1 MRQNFW
7 AVMCGKNG
15 MLAAALAVL
24 VLAMGGESF
33 AQGLGQPVL
42 SGLHFQ
48 DAATPIMEFITWFH
62 DFVMVIIT
70 VIVLFVLALLIY
82 VLVRFSEKANPV
94 PSKTTHHVGLE
105 VAWTVLPILILV
117 AISIP
122 SFRLLMT
129 EQNPPKADLTLK
141 ITGKQWFWSW
151 EYPDSGNFGFDQIR
165 LSDEEIAAALKAG
178 KTKAEVPRLL
188 AVNNEVVVPVNKV
201 VYVQVTAADVIHA
214 FAVPS
219 FGVKIDAV
227 PGRLNRTWFK
237 ATKEGIYYGQ
247 CSELC
252 GKEHAFMPLAI
263 RVVSEDAY
271 KVWLETA
278 KKKYARIDQPTPAV
292 AEASASV
299 STR

>member
-1 MRQNFW
+1 MRQNRTSVIKG
-7 AVMCGKNG
+7 ASGA
-15 MLAAALAVL
+15 LAAGLVALATVMAGPAL
-24 VLAMGGESF
+24 

-42 SGLHFQ
+42 NGFHFQ

-62 DFVMVIIT
+62 DFVFVIIT
-70 VIVLFVLALLIY
+70 VITLFVLALLIY
-82 VLVRFSEKANPV
+82 VLTRFSEKNNPS

-105 VAWTVLPILILV
+105 VAWTIIPILVLV
-117 AISIP
+117 MIAIP

-129 EQNPPKADLTLK
+129 EQSPPKADLTLK

-151 EYPDSGNFGFDQIR
+151 EYPDAGNFGFDQIR
-165 LSDEEIAAALKAG
+165 LSDDEIAAALKAG

-201 VYVQVTAADVIHA
+201 VHVQVTAADVIHA

-252 GKEHAFMPLAI
+252 GKEHAFMPVAI

-271 KVWLETA
+271 KTWLETA
-278 KKKYARIDQPTPAV
+278 KKKFARIDQPDRAV
-292 AEASASV
+292 AEASAPV
-299 STR
+299 SAR

>member
-7 AVMCGKNG
+7 AVMCGRNG
-15 MLAAALAVL
+15 LLAALLAVL
-24 VLAMGGESF
+24 VLATGGESF
-33 AQGLGQPVL
+33 AQGLGHPVL
-42 SGLHFQ
+42 NGFHFQ

-62 DFVMVIIT
+62 DFVFVIIT

-82 VLVRFSEKANPV
+82 VLVRFNEKANPV

-117 AISIP
+117 AIAIP

-129 EQNPPKADLTLK
+129 EQSPPKADLNLK
-141 ITGKQWFWSW
+141 LTGKQWFWSW
-151 EYPDSGNFGFDQIR
+151 EYPDYGNFGFDQIR
-165 LSDEEIAAALKAG
+165 LSDEEIEAALKAG
-178 KTKAEVPRLL
+178 KTKADVPRLL

-252 GKEHAFMPLAI
+252 GKEHAFMPVAI

-271 KVWLETA
+271 KAWLETA
-278 KKKYARIDQPTPAV
+278 KKKFARIDQPTPAV